1 MLLSCGQMKKLIN
14 DPNRVV
20 EEMVEGLVTI
30 YPGLARLDGYQVL
43 LRADFRQVRDN
54 QVAVIS
60 GGGSGHEP
68 AHGGFVGSGML
79 SAAVAGQVFTSPSP
93 DSVFAAISAVAG
105 ARGALLIVKNYTGDR
120 LNFGLAAEMAHAQRI
135 PVEIVIVADDVA
147 LAATTEHAGARGI
160 AGTVFVHKI
169 AGAAAA
175 EGKPLA
181 EVAALA
187 EGAAES
193 VASMGVSLSSGIV
206 PAVAKPSFTLAE
218 DEVELGLGIH
228 GEPGVRRVALRSAD
242 RIVEELL
249 EPILSAHRAHAASR
263 VALLI
268 NNLGSTTF
276 MELAIIAR
284 HATSILAARGFKV
297 ERVYAGT
304 FMSSLE
310 MAGVSLSVLRLD
322 DERLRLLDAPT
333 FAPAWPVAFPQPRI
347 PISERI
353 VAVPN
358 SAVPSASRRP
368 ETPFGK
374 ATQDAIESA
383 CSALILAE
391 ERLTELD
398 RIVGDGDL
406 GLNMSRAARAV
417 KQALPTYPLDDPSAA
432 FKALARSLR
441 QHLGG
446 SSGPLYGILFLR
458 AATALEDCA
467 VDAADA
473 WADAA
478 IDACEAVSKLGGAE
492 AGDRTMLDALIP
504 FATTLRMEIGQAHSI
519 HQALRAAVEAAE
531 TGAEATANLHPRRG
545 RSSYI
550 GSRALGTPDPG
561 AIAAG
566 IWLRAVEASLTHGL
580 PSS

>member
-1 MLLSCGQMKKLIN
+1 MKKLIN

-20 EEMVEGLVTI
+20 EEMIEGLVAI

-43 LRADFRQVRDN
+43 LRADFDQIRDR

-68 AHGGFVGSGML
+68 AHGGYVGAGML

-105 ARGALLIVKNYTGDR
+105 APGALLIVKNYTGDR
-120 LNFGLAAEMAHAQRI
+120 LNFGLAAEMARAQGI

-147 LAATTEHAGARGI
+147 LASTTEHAGARGI
-160 AGTVFVHKI
+160 AGTVLVHKI
-169 AGAAAA
+169 AGAVAA

-181 EVAALA
+181 EVAAFA
-187 EGAAES
+187 AAAAES
-193 VASMGVSLSSGIV
+193 VSSMGVSLSSGIV

-249 EPILSAHRAHAASR
+249 EPILSSHRAHAAR
-263 VALLI
+263 RIALLI
-268 NNLGSTTF
+268 NNLGSTTV
-276 MELAIIAR
+276 MELAIVAR
-284 HATSILAARGFKV
+284 HAISTLTARGFKV

-310 MAGVSLSVLRLD
+310 MAGVSLSVLLLD

-333 FAPAWPVAFPQPRI
+333 LAPAWPVAFSQPRI
-347 PISERI
+347 PISERVI
-353 VAVPN
+353 AVPQ
-358 SAVPSASRRP
+358 PTASPTIRPP

-374 ATQDAIESA
+374 AAEHAIESA

-417 KQALPTYPLDDPSAA
+417 ELELPTYRLDDPSAA
-432 FKALARSLR
+432 FRALAGSLR

-458 AATALEDCA
+458 AATALEECP

-478 IDACEAVSKLGGAE
+478 IDACEAVSKLGGAQ

-504 FATTLRMEIGQAHSI
+504 FATTHGLMWFRKYGRQEKPARSARIVTRM
-519 HQALRAAVEAAE
+519 
-531 TGAEATANLHPRRG
+531 
-545 RSSYI
+545 
-550 GSRALGTPDPG
+550 
-561 AIAAG
+561 AIACPYQPLMS
-566 IWLRAVEASLTHGL
+566 IR
-580 PSS
+580 

>member
-1 MLLSCGQMKKLIN
+1 MKKLIN

-20 EEMVEGLVTI
+20 EEMIEGLVAI
-30 YPGLARLDGYQVL
+30 YPGLARLAGYNVL
-43 LRADFRQVRDN
+43 VRTDFREIRDN

-68 AHGGFVGSGML
+68 AHAGFVGPGML
-79 SAAVAGQVFTSPSP
+79 SAAVAGQVFTSPTP
-93 DSVFAAISAVAG
+93 ESVFAAISAVTG
-105 ARGALLIVKNYTGDR
+105 APGTLLIVKNYTGDR
-120 LNFGLAAEMAHAQRI
+120 LNFGLAAEMARAQGI
-135 PVEIVIVADDVA
+135 PVEMVIVADDVA
-147 LAATTEHAGARGI
+147 LASTTEHAGARGI
-160 AGTVFVHKI
+160 AGTILVHKI

-175 EGKPLA
+175 EAKPLA
-181 EVAALA
+181 EVAARA
-187 EGAAES
+187 EAAAES
-193 VASMGVSLSSGIV
+193 VSSMGVSLSSGIV
-206 PAVAKPSFTLAE
+206 PAVAKPSFTLDE

-249 EPILSAHRAHAASR
+249 EPILSAHHAYGAR
-263 VALLI
+263 RIALLI
-268 NNLGSTTF
+268 NNLGSTTL
-276 MELAIIAR
+276 MELAIVAR
-284 HATSILAARGFKV
+284 HAISTLTSRSFTV

-333 FAPAWPVAFPQPRI
+333 FAPAWPIAYSHPRI
-347 PISERI
+347 PILERI
-353 VAVPN
+353 VAVPQ
-358 SAVPSASRRP
+358 PQASPAIRPP
-368 ETPFGK
+368 ETSFGK
-374 ATQDAIESA
+374 AAKRAIESA

-417 KQALPTYPLDDPSAA
+417 KQALPTYLLDDPAQT
-432 FKALARSLR
+432 FKALAGTLR

-458 AATALEDCA
+458 AATALAECT
-467 VDAADA
+467 VDAADV

-478 IDACEAVSKLGGAE
+478 IDACEAVSKLGGAQ

-504 FATTLRMEIGQAHSI
+504 FATTFRMEIGQAHS
-519 HQALRAAVEAAE
+519 
-531 TGAEATANLHPRRG
+531 
-545 RSSYI
+545 
-550 GSRALGTPDPG
+550 
-561 AIAAG
+561 
-566 IWLRAVEASLTHGL
+566 
-580 PSS
+580 